1 MKNKQ
6 AQEMRSEIES
16 LLANAQI
23 TSQERGYLVT
33 AQQQLQKGEYFP
45 KIINQLETS
54 FTPLAVKQQLS
65 MDLHDFYQ
73 KLVRSHNK
81 EGGRGLISVWGNPF
95 V

>member
-6 AQEMRSEIES
+6 AQEMRLEIES
-16 LLANAQI
+16 LLANAHI

-45 KIINQLETS
+45 KIISQLETS

-73 KLVRSHNK
+73 KLVRFHNK
-81 EGGRGLISVWGNPF
+81 GGGRGIISVWGSPF